1 MRTKPLFSRRREKT
15 VMRKM
20 TLIGNEY
27 TVEYRLTGT
36 PLRPGRGFGT
46 AYTIY
51 AVMRDSMTGATETR
65 YVFDFT
71 RDRSFAVL
79 VFRRVSAG
87 GVTPVTLFDVVS
99 DAVTESVLK
108 NSRGGGKML

>member
-46 AYTIY
+46 AYTVY
-51 AVMRDSMTGATETR
+51 AVMRDSMTGDEVRLRLHPGPFLCRPGFQT
-65 YVFDFT
+65 
-71 RDRSFAVL
+71 
-79 VFRRVSAG
+79 
-87 GVTPVTLFDVVS
+87 GVRGRGHAR
-99 DAVTESVLK
+99 DAVRRGVGRGDGERIEK
-108 NSRGGGKML
+108 QSRKW